1 MDACSRIGRTI
12 CARPSS
18 WKAERKAV
26 LTALLFWFPSIDS
39 DVQSISGSLRSPLIQ
54 IMADLLVI
62 ITRCLILLQKS
73 RA

>member
-26 LTALLFWFPSIDS
+26 LVNEFFGMGVPDS
-39 DVQSISGSLRSPLIQ
+39 GRVL
-54 IMADLLVI
+54 
-62 ITRCLILLQKS
+62 
-73 RA
+73 